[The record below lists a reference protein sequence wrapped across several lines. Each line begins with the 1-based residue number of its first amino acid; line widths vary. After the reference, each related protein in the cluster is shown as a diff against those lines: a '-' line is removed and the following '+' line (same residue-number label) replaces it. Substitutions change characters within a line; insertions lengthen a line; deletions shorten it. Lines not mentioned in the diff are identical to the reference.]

1 MSRGRSSIQL
11 GRVYYSLWFTIGG
24 NKCFWCAVFAGS
36 AGGYAGGK
44 YGGKFGEFVGE
55 EIYIST
61 GTKLFMEN
69 LISPT
74 YIVIFFGSIGVA
86 GILIWIARAIYLKV
100 KWLFFWRIYLMM
112 VFGFI
117 L

>member
-1 MSRGRSSIQL
+1 MC
-11 GRVYYSLWFTIGG
+11 TIAFGLPSGG
-24 NKCFWCAVFAGS
+24 ISAFWCAVFAGS

-69 LISPT
+69 LISPM